1 MGVYK
6 SAKMVTVPDYLSP
19 IIIAGAVVHSCAALK
34 EHDLGR
40 SLTQL
45 VVPSFIMFF
54 SAPLC
59 ANLVYKQA
67 NIDHRVLGSY
77 FLGLAL
83 FSLVKDIKL
92 ITSAMFVFPTIGR
105 ICLLCD
111 MKNGKEPLSNIIT
124 WLMMNEFTGLTVQKI
139 FFGEKTTAFSRHNFT
154 DLIGNVLVVSSS
166 RCLQLSNTYVA
177 LCICFLVFAR
187 KIKARRRKVEDRT
200 PATTP
205 KTRRYPRRHAA
216 VPKPPERLPRGR
228 AAEKTRKEAGCK

>member
-6 SAKMVTVPDYLSP
+6 SAKTDRVPDYLSP
-19 IIIAGAVVHSCAALK
+19 IVIAGAVVHSCAALK

-67 NIDHRVLGSY
+67 DIDHRVLGAY

-83 FSLVKDIKL
+83 FSLVKDIRL
-92 ITSAMFVFPTIGR
+92 VTSAVFVFPAIGR

-111 MKNGKEPLSNIIT
+111 MKNGKEPLANIIT
-124 WLMMNEFTGLTVQKI
+124 WLIMNEFSGLTVQKI

-154 DLIGNVLVVSSS
+154 DLIGNVLVVSSA
-166 RCLQLSNTYVA
+166 RCLRLSDAYVA
-177 LCICFLVFAR
+177 LCICFLVLAT
-187 KIKARRRKVEDRT
+187 KIKARKRGEEEKIPES
-200 PATTP
+200 TP

-216 VPKPPERLPRGR
+216 VPKPAERPPRRR
-228 AAEKTRKEAGCK
+228 AAERARGNAECK